1 MKIVIRD
8 GLIEQKILEEAKNSI
23 PSHLEHLPCQEVFSH
38 WKQPGLSQNP
48 NNLTSDLFHKV

>member
-1 MKIVIRD
+1 MD
-8 GLIEQKILEEAKNSI
+8 GFIELKILEEAKNSI